1 LHLSGEGGG
10 YGGRTIKEL
19 QAGTDDKLQ
28 RMRADGCGRRLL
40 DIDPVHAFPI
50 AGQPAAEI
58 DKAQLGGL
66 LRR

>member
-1 LHLSGEGGG
+1 LHLFDEGGG
-10 YGGRTIKEL
+10 DGGRTIKEL

-28 RMRADGCGRRLL
+28 RMIADGGRRRLL
-40 DIDPVHAFPI
+40 DIDPEQAFPI
-50 AGQPAAEI
+50 VGQPAAEI